1 MDGVNQEKKGTLSGQ
16 MSLFDFA
23 SPEEQK
29 ELEVKMPDVG
39 EYEKEEILG
48 LEKEVLGVYISGHP
62 LEEYVATLEK
72 NITRTTADFE
82 VVDGETEPKVKDQ
95 ERAVIGGMITGR
107 TVKATRTNNMM
118 AFLTVEDLY
127 GTVEVIV
134 FPRDYEKYRT
144 LLEED
149 A

>member
-1 MDGVNQEKKGTLSGQ
+1 
-16 MSLFDFA
+16 
-23 SPEEQK
+23 
-29 ELEVKMPDVG
+29 MPDVG

-107 TVKATRTNNMM
+107 TVKASSTPRPIKSWH
-118 AFLTVEDLY
+118 FL
-127 GTVEVIV
+127 
-134 FPRDYEKYRT
+134 R
-144 LLEED
+144 
-149 A
+149 